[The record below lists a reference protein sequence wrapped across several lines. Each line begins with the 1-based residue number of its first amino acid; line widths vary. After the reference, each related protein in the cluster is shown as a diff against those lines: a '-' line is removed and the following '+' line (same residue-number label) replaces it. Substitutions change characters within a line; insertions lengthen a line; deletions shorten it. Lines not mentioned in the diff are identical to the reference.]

1 MLLRPPPRTKRAGP
15 LRSRTFA
22 TLIENPDYRR
32 FYFGQGVSLIGSW
45 LQQAAV
51 SWIVFDLTHSERW
64 LGIVEAAGILPGLVV
79 GLAAGALAD
88 RVPARRM
95 ILAMQVAQMILA
107 ACLAVLV
114 GLDAL
119 FIGHLVVILA
129 LARVCVTF
137 ELPSRQVLLYA
148 LVGREGLLNAI
159 ALNSGLF
166 NLSRVLGPA
175 LAGVM
180 LAHVGRTPCFAINA
194 LSFLAAIAALLSIP
208 REVADR
214 AGPSTRTSKS
224 EHAPVLGGLH
234 YIRSD
239 RRTAA
244 LFSLMGFVGVVGMGY
259 AALTPAYAQR
269 VIGVQA
275 RGFSFL
281 LASGGLGATIGALV
295 VASMGG
301 VRRRDHM
308 VLGGMALFGLALAAA
323 ATLPVWHGGS
333 SLQRLMIASPCLFA
347 AGFGAIMFFS
357 STQTLI
363 QTQVPDMLRGRVMG
377 MWMIVYSGA
386 VATGS
391 LISGELARVL
401 GVPLVLQ
408 LAAFCCLAATVVA
421 GLSGRLRAEEP
432 GSLESPTAR
441 GLQ

>member
-1 MLLRPPPRTKRAGP
+1 MLRLLPTTDRRDR
-15 LRSRTFA
+15 LHSRTFA
-22 TLIENPDYRR
+22 TLINNPDYRR

-51 SWIVFDLTHSERW
+51 SWIVFDLTQSERW
-64 LGIVEAAGILPGLVV
+64 SGIVEAAGILPGLIV

-95 ILAMQVAQMILA
+95 ILTMQIAQMVLA

-114 GLDAL
+114 GMDTVHIA
-119 FIGHLVVILA
+119 HLVVILA

-166 NLSRVLGPA
+166 NLSRVVGPA
-175 LAGVM
+175 LAGVL
-180 LAHVGRTPCFAINA
+180 LAHVGRTPCFALNA
-194 LSFLAAIAALLSIP
+194 LSFVAAIAAILSIP

-214 AGPSTRTSKS
+214 AGPSRDGKADP
-224 EHAPVLGGLH
+224 APVLGGLH

-259 AALTPAYAQR
+259 VALTPAYAQR
-269 VIGVQA
+269 VIGVQT
-275 RGFSFL
+275 RGFSVL
-281 LASGGLGATIGALV
+281 LASGGLGATIGALA
-295 VASMGG
+295 VASLGG
-301 VRRRDHM
+301 VRRRERL

-323 ATLPVWHGGS
+323 ATLPGVVGGS
-333 SLQRLMIASPCLFA
+333 PIRRLMVASPCLFA

-363 QTQVPDMLRGRVMG
+363 QTRVPDTLRGRVMG

-386 VATGS
+386 VAAGA
-391 LISGELARVL
+391 LASGELAHVL
-401 GVPLVLQ
+401 GVPMVLRI
-408 LAAFCCLAATVVA
+408 AAFCCLAATVIA
-421 GLSGRLRAEEP
+421 GLSGRLRAEEHAA
-432 GSLESPTAR
+432 TAS
-441 GLQ
+441 